1 MLLRFVISS
10 LRRACGPPAP
20 APGGLRPFLRASRQ
34 SGRAPGF
41 AGLSDLRF
49 AQDACRRAAAG
60 AAFRRSGSRVRK
72 TRRLPLRGAG
82 PAVRPGLKGG
92 RLKAENNPFSQRF
105 KKRSSA
111 SDDDGRSCE
120 ETMLYAI
127 FSFATSTIFSKAL
140 GSLMASSERILR
152 LTSTPASL
160 RPLMKRL

>member
-20 APGGLRPFLRASRQ
+20 APVGLRLFLRASRQ

-72 TRRLPLRGAG
+72 DAKAPLEGSWPGRQAGTEGWEVKRALP
-82 PAVRPGLKGG
+82 P
-92 RLKAENNPFSQRF
+92 
-105 KKRSSA
+105 
-111 SDDDGRSCE
+111 
-120 ETMLYAI
+120 
-127 FSFATSTIFSKAL
+127 
-140 GSLMASSERILR
+140 
-152 LTSTPASL
+152 
-160 RPLMKRL
+160 